1 MIANDIYISKIF
13 TDKIYLTDKEKK
25 VLSIINNF
33 SNDKLIKVNN
43 SIMEIVADKIGENV
57 EQTRK
62 IILGIKSKRKSCE
75 LNNRNFVMKRALK
88 DTWSRIY
95 DK

>member
-62 IILGIKSKRKSCE
+62 IILGIKSKRKSYE
-75 LNNRNFVMKRALK
+75 LNNRNFVMKQALK
-88 DTWSRIY
+88 DTWERIY

>member
-13 TDKIYLTDKEKK
+13 SDKIYLTDKEKK
-25 VLSIINNF
+25 VLRIINNF
-33 SNDKLIKVNN
+33 SNDKLIRINN
-43 SIMEIVADKIGENV
+43 SIIEIVADKMGENV

-62 IILGIKSKRKSCE
+62 IILGIKSKRKSYE
-75 LNNRNFVMKRALK
+75 LNNRNFVMKKALK
-88 DTWSRIY
+88 DTWAGIH